1 MSENAVLD
9 CFGALYRDRGS
20 ALYLG
25 EPVTIAQHMLQTAA
39 LAEREKAPAPLVA
52 AALLHDIGHLV
63 DNKAADSDWDRV
75 HDRIGAA
82 FVARWFPP
90 EVVEPIRLHV
100 QAKRYLCTAE
110 PDYFGRLSAAS
121 VHTLSLQGGPMTQ
134 QERARFE
141 AEAGFEAA
149 LRVRRWDEGGKDV
162 GCAVPG
168 FDHYRPVLAG
178 LLRS

>member
-1 MSENAVLD
+1 MNENPVIDRLSVL
-9 CFGALYRDRGS
+9 YQDRGS

-39 LAEREKAPAPLVA
+39 LAEREEAPAPLVA

-63 DNKAADSDWDRV
+63 DNKAAESDWDRV

-82 FVARWFPP
+82 FLAHWFPP

-100 QAKRYLCTAE
+100 QAKRYLCAAE

-121 VHTLSLQGGPMTQ
+121 VHTLGLQGGPMTTD
-134 QERARFE
+134 ELARFE
-141 AEAGFEAA
+141 AEPGFEAA

-162 GCAVPG
+162 DCAVPG
-168 FDHYRPVLAG
+168 FDHYRPLLAG
-178 LLRS
+178 LLQS